1 MMIKKCNQM
10 TRYKTHVCRTRK
22 NLKQEEIKY
31 NNIIKRYKK
40 NIKFDVSKENNTV
53 HNQYLAQISDY
64 THRILITGGSG
75 FGKKNHYSI

>member
-40 NIKFDVSKENNTV
+40 TLNLMFQKKTIQSIINIWHKF
-53 HNQYLAQISDY
+53 
-64 THRILITGGSG
+64 LIIRTE
-75 FGKKNHYSI
+75 Y

>member
-40 NIKFDVSKENNTV
+40 TLNLMFQKKAIQSIINIWHKF
-53 HNQYLAQISDY
+53 
-64 THRILITGGSG
+64 LIIHTE
-75 FGKKNHYSI
+75 Y

>member
-40 NIKFDVSKENNTV
+40 TLNLMFQKKTIQSIINIWHKF
-53 HNQYLAQISDY
+53 
-64 THRILITGGSG
+64 LIIHTE
-75 FGKKNHYSI
+75 Y

>member
-22 NLKQEEIKY
+22 NLKQKEIKY

-40 NIKFDVSKENNTV
+40 TLNLMFQKKTIQSIINIWHKF
-53 HNQYLAQISDY
+53 
-64 THRILITGGSG
+64 LIIHTE
-75 FGKKNHYSI
+75 Y